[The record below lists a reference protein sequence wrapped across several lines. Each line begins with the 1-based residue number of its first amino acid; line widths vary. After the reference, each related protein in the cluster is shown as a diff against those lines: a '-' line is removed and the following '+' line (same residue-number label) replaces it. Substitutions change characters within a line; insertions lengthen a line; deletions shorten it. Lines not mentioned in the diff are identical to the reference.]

1 MRAEALLRLV
11 IDGELMNATEAE
23 VLTLHSMQF
32 IVNVWYLRKNGSF
45 FDRTVAYCK

>member
-1 MRAEALLRLV
+1 V

-32 IVNVWYLRKNGSF
+32 IVSL
-45 FDRTVAYCK
+45 